1 MTHSI
6 ASQQAREK
14 RGMCALSW
22 GRISAAWQTVPSPLL
37 SESMRIKSSNSR
49 AVILSTG
56 LAYHHHEQHAA
67 FSRLV
72 APWPG
77 RSMYVCRYSNREHFI
92 VCCAEKARN
101 NSQFSFIVEFKR
113 VWRVREEAQRSGPQ

>member
-77 RSMYVCRYSNREHFI
+77 RSMYVGIAIGNTLSFVVQKKHEI
-92 VCCAEKARN
+92 IL
-101 NSQFSFIVEFKR
+101 NSVLLLNSRGCGV
-113 VWRVREEAQRSGPQ
+113 